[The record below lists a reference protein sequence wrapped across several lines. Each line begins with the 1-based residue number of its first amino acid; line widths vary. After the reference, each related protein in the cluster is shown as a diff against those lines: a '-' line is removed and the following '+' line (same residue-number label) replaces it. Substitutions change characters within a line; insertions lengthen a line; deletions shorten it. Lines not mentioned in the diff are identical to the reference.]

1 MTRLCKEID
10 PSSSLMT
17 FCVFLFVYIVSEAT
31 VERSSIIP
39 DIKAE
44 YVKVK
49 GVFVKECKAQGTPTL
64 EEVKDHCIDLIEG
77 VLTNMPQVVYHED
90 DIEQAKTLPE
100 LARVVCFRLSTWIS
114 YDFFKKVIAQFQ
126 PALKAVEDQLMCY
139 EDELKHLL
147 QEKLVNIEELQQR

>member
-1 MTRLCKEID
+1 
-10 PSSSLMT
+10 MT
-17 FCVFLFVYIVSEAT
+17 FCVFLFVYIVSEVT

-77 VLTNMPQVVYHED
+77 VLNNMPQGERHENEN
-90 DIEQAKTLPE
+90 DIEQAKTLQE

-114 YDFFKKVIAQFQ
+114 YDFFKNVIAQFQ
-126 PALKAVEDQLMCY
+126 PALKTVEEQLMHY
-139 EDELKHLL
+139 EDKLKHLL
-147 QEKLVNIEELQQR
+147 QEKLVNIAELQQR

>member
-1 MTRLCKEID
+1 MCIEID
-10 PSSSLMT
+10 PSSLLMT
-17 FCVFLFVYIVSEAT
+17 FCVFLFVYTVSEAT

-49 GVFVKECKAQGTPTL
+49 GVFVKECTAQGTPTL

-77 VLTNMPQVVYHED
+77 VLNNMPQVVRHEH
-90 DIEQAKTLPE
+90 DIEEAKTLPE

-126 PALKAVEDQLMCY
+126 PALQAVEEQLMCY
-139 EDELKHLL
+139 EDKLKYLL
-147 QEKLVNIEELQQR
+147 QEKLVNIAELQQR

>member
-1 MTRLCKEID
+1 MCKEIG
-10 PSSSLMT
+10 PSSSLMM
-17 FCVFLFVYIVSEAT
+17 FCVFLFIYIASEST
-31 VERSSIIP
+31 VERTSVLH

-44 YVKVK
+44 YVKIK
-49 GVFVKECKAQGTPTL
+49 GVFVEECEAQGTPTL

-77 VLTNMPQVVYHED
+77 VLTNMPQVMRHKY
-90 DIEQAKTLPE
+90 DIEQAKTLSE

-126 PALKAVEDQLMCY
+126 PALKTVEEQLQCY

-147 QEKLVNIEELQQR
+147 QEKLVNIAELQQR